1 MDYWIGNKVI
11 MRGICPACSNAEK
24 ECHLFSVVGNV
35 VIVCSSCDST
45 YPKSRDDAWAKL
57 HKTKVSI
64 SVRLNDTAWTA
75 VGSNAVDLMA
85 ATERRHEEAYQAYLV
100 HKRTQETVRL
110 PAEEQRRKR

>member
-1 MDYWIGNKVI
+1 MDNWIGNRVM

-24 ECHLFSVVGNV
+24 ERRLFVVVGNV
-35 VIVCSSCDST
+35 VMVCASCDSA
-45 YPKSRDDAWAKL
+45 YPKSRDEAWAKL
-57 HKTKVSI
+57 RKSRRAA
-64 SVRLNDTAWTA
+64 SALLDDTAGTA
-75 VGSNAVDLMA
+75 EGANAVNRMA